1 MATRVE
7 RQPDPTALA
16 LARRVQEALHPDVV
30 ILFGSRAVGDYRPDS
45 DIDLLVINKKEE
57 PAAAKARANQAAQA
71 YMKDNPPWM
80 ELGIVTISS
89 QEFGRC
95 RLAKQHIASQA
106 EQYGVNMSGERLNYP
121 SSYSDNYPDHWPET
135 RNRVRDAEEW
145 QQQML
150 QMYEEN
156 HWNKKLQVLSTQQAV
171 ENALKGWLSVDQD
184 GGRYGHDLEAAWAK
198 IQELEDWQDDES
210 REARDSV
217 TELLEATR
225 YTAVD
230 RNGNESQQ
238 NWLTLYAATYRYG
251 GYTCTISKE
260 DQFHLTQLAEKAV
273 SDSIKLMHARSGTTD
288 DDAWPEG
295 VKPWEL

>member
-1 MATRVE
+1 
-7 RQPDPTALA
+7 
-16 LARRVQEALHPDVV
+16 
-30 ILFGSRAVGDYRPDS
+30 
-45 DIDLLVINKKEE
+45 
-57 PAAAKARANQAAQA
+57 
-71 YMKDNPPWM
+71 
-80 ELGIVTISS
+80 
-89 QEFGRC
+89 
-95 RLAKQHIASQA
+95 
-106 EQYGVNMSGERLNYP
+106 MSGEQLNYP

-238 NWLTLYAATYRYG
+238 NRLTLYAATHRYG
-251 GYTCTISKE
+251 GYTCTMRRE
-260 DQFHLTQLAEKAV
+260 DQFYLTQLAEKAV
-273 SDSIKLMHARSGTTD
+273 SDSIELMHARSGTTD
-288 DDAWPEG
+288 DDAWPKE
-295 VKPWEL
+295 